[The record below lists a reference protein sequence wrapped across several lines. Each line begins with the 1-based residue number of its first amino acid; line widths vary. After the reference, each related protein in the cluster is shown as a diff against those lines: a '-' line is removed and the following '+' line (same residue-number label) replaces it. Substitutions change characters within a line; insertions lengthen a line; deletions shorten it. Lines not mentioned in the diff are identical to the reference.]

1 MSKKINLFGNTRIVQ
16 NEGVK
21 YSDML
26 MQMMNPFEK
35 EFGDTELEDAIDMAV
50 NAWNI
55 ANMQEILPKD
65 AIEDI
70 KKGLD
75 NLPHINSKV
84 IKKMIEYKLKYFSK
98 YTNFIRDYEITTIE
112 NADPVLT
119 VIAEPKDQFLV
130 EMLDQMEPSDS
141 YEDDDYDQNYINRIA
156 IIIKPLK
163 PLVDWYQNLYPED
176 TDFEPD
182 TNIYLLKDDKDID
195 TWLKKKFDQ
204 IFQFELEIYHLNKK
218 EWPQKRNYKM
228 FKEWFEITIVP
239 DIFDFE
245 KTPVSKS
252 LNQ

>member
-1 MSKKINLFGNTRIVQ
+1 MSKKINLFGNTKIVQ

-21 YSDML
+21 YSELL

-55 ANMQEILPKD
+55 ANMLEILPD
-65 AIEDI
+65 YTIEDT
-70 KKGLD
+70 KKEL
-75 NLPHINSKV
+75 NKLPHSSSK
-84 IKKMIEYKLKYFSK
+84 IIEKMIDYKRKHFSQ
-98 YTNFIRDYEITTIE
+98 YTNFIRDYEISSIG

-119 VIAEPKDQFLV
+119 VITEPEDQFIA
-130 EMLDQMEPSDS
+130 EMIEQMELSRP
-141 YEDDDYDQNYINRIA
+141 YENQDYEQNYINRVA

-163 PLVDWYQNLYPED
+163 PLADWYKKLYPED
-176 TDFEPD
+176 TDFEPE
-182 TNIYLLKDDKDID
+182 TNIYLLEEDKDID
-195 TWLKKKFDQ
+195 AWLKKKFDQ

-239 DIFDFE
+239 NIFDFE
-245 KTPVSKS
+245 KSPVSKS
-252 LNQ
+252 S